1 MFGSKVTNE
10 IEHIMHP
17 LAEYLPGILLA
28 YSVFLVSILSPGP
41 NILAILG
48 TSMGV
53 GRTSGLALALG
64 VATGSMVWATL
75 TAFGL
80 TALIASYAILLTAIK
95 IVGGLFLLWLA
106 YKAFRS
112 AASTHDI
119 DAHANTDEGRSL
131 LGYFFKGL
139 TVQLTNPKAALAWIA
154 IISLG
159 LKAGAPSWVAVV
171 IVIGTTILSL
181 ICHVLYALV
190 FSTPPMM
197 RVYSI
202 ARRWV
207 QGTLGVLFTFAG
219 LRLLASRA

>member
-1 MFGSKVTNE
+1 
-10 IEHIMHP
+10 MHQ

-28 YSVFLVSILSPGP
+28 YSVFLVSIMSPGP
-41 NILAILG
+41 NILAIMG

-53 GRTSGLALALG
+53 GRPSGLALALG

-112 AASTHDI
+112 AASAHDI
-119 DAHANTDEGRSL
+119 DAQANADEHRSL
-131 LGYFFKGL
+131 IGYFLKGL
-139 TVQLTNPKAALAWIA
+139 TVQMTNPKAALAWLA

-159 LKAGAPSWVAVV
+159 LEVGAPSWVAAV
-171 IVIGTTILSL
+171 IVVGTTILSL

-190 FSTPPMM
+190 FSTPPMV
-197 RVYSI
+197 RVYAS
-202 ARRWV
+202 ARCWV

-219 LRLLASRA
+219 LKLLTSRA